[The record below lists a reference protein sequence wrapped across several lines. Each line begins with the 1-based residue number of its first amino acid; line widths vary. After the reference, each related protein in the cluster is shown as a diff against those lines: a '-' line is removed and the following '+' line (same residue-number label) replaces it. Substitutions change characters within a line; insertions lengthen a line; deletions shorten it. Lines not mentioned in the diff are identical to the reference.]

1 MRTDKLVI
9 TVGARAGRQAGAH
22 GTDGPN
28 TQQHTYHTPLPAYGV
43 GPQAPL
49 TTHMYLIGQEFLTCG
64 TPQATLLP
72 VLNILFPKKG

>member
-64 TPQATLLP
+64 RYVAGHPSTR
-72 VLNILFPKKG
+72 VEHFIS